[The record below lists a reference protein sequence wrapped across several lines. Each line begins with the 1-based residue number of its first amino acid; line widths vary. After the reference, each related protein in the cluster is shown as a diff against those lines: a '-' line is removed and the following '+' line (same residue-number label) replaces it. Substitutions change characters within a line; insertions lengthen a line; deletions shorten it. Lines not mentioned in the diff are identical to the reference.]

1 MGELVAKIKAKLA
14 CYNRIHGHLK
24 KRWKTFSAPN
34 ASYSKKYLSQ
44 SKLKELYKRFFNE
57 EGGAVSLG

>member
-34 ASYSKKYLSQ
+34 ASYSKKYLYQ
-44 SKLKELYKRFFNE
+44 PKLK
-57 EGGAVSLG
+57 